1 MKKSTMNQILI
12 RDSMNKICDVKV
24 LILYYLV
31 EIKKN
36 FNNLNLKILMQNKIL
51 NKKILFRIL
60 NRFC

>member
-12 RDSMNKICDVKV
+12 RDSMNKICGVKV

-36 FNNLNLKILMQNKIL
+36 FNNLNLKILKQNKIL
-51 NKKILFRIL
+51 IKKKLYKIL
-60 NRFC
+60 NRFY

>member
-1 MKKSTMNQILI
+1 MKKSTMNQTLI

-36 FNNLNLKILMQNKIL
+36 FNNLNFKILIQNKIL

-60 NRFC
+60 NRFY